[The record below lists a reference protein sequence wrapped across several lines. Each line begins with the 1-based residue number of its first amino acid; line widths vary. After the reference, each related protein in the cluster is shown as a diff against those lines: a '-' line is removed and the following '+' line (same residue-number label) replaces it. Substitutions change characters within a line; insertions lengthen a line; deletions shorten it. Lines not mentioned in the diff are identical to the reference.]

1 MQTHYDV
8 IVLGAG
14 GAGLF
19 CAARAAARGRRV
31 LALDH
36 ADKLGKKILIS
47 GGGRCNFTN
56 LGASPANYHSSNE
69 HFAKSALSRFSPQDF
84 LALIRKYDVPY
95 FEKKLGQQFCKDTA
109 QRIVD
114 LLLAECR
121 EYGARIEIGVK
132 IEKVGGCDPEKNEGG
147 RFFVRT
153 DKGTFYAESV
163 VVATGGLSIPK
174 IGATD
179 LGYRIAKQF
188 GLAVT
193 ELAPA
198 LVSLTMDPAFLRR
211 FGALSGVSVDTIV
224 SVRDKSFREN
234 ILFTHTGLSG
244 PAILQASLHW
254 FPGDS
259 IRVNLSPGGSLE
271 ELFLSLKKSNSRKEL
286 RTLLAELYSDRFAEA
301 LAEEFSVPA
310 GPVAEK
316 GDAALR
322 DLARRL
328 HAWELKPIGPGGY
341 GKAEVTRGGV
351 STDELSSKTLES
363 RHVPGL
369 FFIGEVVDVSGWLGG
384 YNFQWAWAS
393 AAAAAEHV

>member
-1 MQTHYDV
+1 
-8 IVLGAG
+8 
-14 GAGLF
+14 
-19 CAARAAARGRRV
+19 
-31 LALDH
+31 
-36 ADKLGKKILIS
+36 
-47 GGGRCNFTN
+47 
-56 LGASPANYHSSNE
+56 
-69 HFAKSALSRFSPQDF
+69 
-84 LALIRKYDVPY
+84 
-95 FEKKLGQQFCKDTA
+95 
-109 QRIVD
+109 
-114 LLLAECR
+114 
-121 EYGARIEIGVK
+121 
-132 IEKVGGCDPEKNEGG
+132 
-147 RFFVRT
+147 VRT